1 MRIAEVIGCVTLSR
15 WHPSLTGA
23 RWSLVVPLDARGL
36 AGERDGRGEPIAAFD
51 EYGAGP
57 GSRIAIADGAEAA
70 APFQP
75 DTKPVDAYNAAIL
88 DHIEIG
94 ESPDQASRRH

>member
-1 MRIAEVIGCVTLSR
+1 MRIAEVIGTVTLSR

-23 RWSLVVPLDARGL
+23 RWRLVVPLDAKGL
-36 AGERDGRGEPIAAFD
+36 AGDAAGRLEPIAAYD
-51 EYGAGP
+51 ELGAGI

-70 APFQP
+70 APFHP

-88 DHIEIG
+88 DRIDIT
-94 ESPDQASRRH
+94 

>member
-1 MRIAEVIGCVTLSR
+1 MRIGEVIGCVTLSR

-23 RWSLVVPLDARGL
+23 QWRLTVPLDALGL
-36 AGERDGRGEPIAAFD
+36 KGDAQGRLEPIAVFD
-51 EYGAGP
+51 EFGAGL

-75 DTKPVDAYNAAIL
+75 DTKPVDAYAAAIL
-88 DHIEIG
+88 DRIQI
-94 ESPDQASRRH
+94 D

>member
-1 MRIAEVIGCVTLSR
+1 MRIAEVIGSVTLSR

-23 RWSLVVPLDARGL
+23 RWSLIVPLDARGL
-36 AGERDGRGEPIAAFD
+36 AGESEGRGEPIAAFD

-57 GSRIAIADGAEAA
+57 GSRIAVADGAEAA
-70 APFQP
+70 APFHP

-88 DHIEIG
+88 DRIEISAPANRG
-94 ESPDQASRRH
+94 C